1 MNEEKR
7 KEKKEEFE
15 EDFIIFTY
23 IIHYNLFLV
32 KV

>member
-1 MNEEKR
+1 MKSE
-7 KEKKEEFE
+7 EKKEEDE
-15 EDFIIFTY
+15 GDFIIFTY